1 MNILVLGGAGLQGRA
16 ALLDLTRSPEVRR
29 IVCADASLAG
39 LDDSSDWL
47 DLSRIERKLVDARD
61 AAALAELFGSGVDVV
76 IDLLPA
82 QFIPTVLEAALVAG
96 VHVVNT
102 MYASAIP
109 EGLHARAVASGITV
123 LPEMGL
129 DPGID
134 LILCAHAA
142 AQLDEVYE
150 LHSYCG
156 GMPEASAID
165 NPLKYKITWTWDGVL
180 KSYKRPARFLRD
192 GVVVE
197 VEPPGIYE
205 PERVS
210 TLDFPGVGELEA
222 ILNGD
227 AVVFAERLGLLGALR
242 NTTRCS
248 LRWPGHRQLWLD
260 LSRLG
265 FLSDEPVPGLPGG
278 LTPHQFMVR
287 HLEPRLQY
295 GRHERDLVVMR
306 NTVVGSRGGETLELR
321 YDLLDVRDAQTGLF
335 AMNRTVG
342 FTASIA
348 AQMIA
353 RGEVAGAGV
362 LSPVADVPA
371 EVFLA
376 ALAERGVDV
385 RTIVR
390 QVSAK

>member
-16 ALLDLTRSPEVRR
+16 ALLDLTRSPEVKR

-39 LDDSSDWL
+39 LDDSSGWL
-47 DLSRIERKLVDARD
+47 DLSRIERTLVDARD
-61 AAALAELFGSGVDVV
+61 TAALAELFGSGVDVV

-82 QFIPTVLEAALVAG
+82 QFIPTVLEAALAAG

-109 EGLHARAVASGITV
+109 AGFHARAVEGGITV

-156 GMPEASAID
+156 GVPEASAID

-180 KSYKRPARFLRD
+180 RSYKRPARFLRD
-192 GVVVE
+192 GEVVE
-197 VEPPGIYE
+197 VRTPGIYE
-205 PERVS
+205 PEWVS
-210 TLDFPGVGELEA
+210 TIEFPDVGRLEA

-227 AVVFAERLGLLGALR
+227 AVVFAERLGLLGQLR

-248 LRWPGHRQLWLD
+248 LRWPGHSRLWLE
-260 LSRLG
+260 LGRLG
-265 FLSDEPVPGLPGG
+265 FLSDEPVPGLPGEI
-278 LTPHQFMVR
+278 TPHQFMAR
-287 HLEPRLQY
+287 HLEPKLQY
-295 GRHERDLVVMR
+295 GRDERDLVIMR
-306 NTVVGSRGGETLELR
+306 NTVVGSRAGETLELC
-321 YDLLDVRDAQTGLF
+321 YDMLDVRDPETGLF

-348 AQMIA
+348 AQMVG
-353 RGEVAGAGV
+353 RGEITGLGV
-362 LSPVADVPA
+362 LSPVADVPSSS
-371 EVFLA
+371 FLK
-376 ALAERGVDV
+376 ALGERGVEV
-385 RTIVR
+385 RESVAR
-390 QVSAK
+390 V

>member
-16 ALLDLTRSPEVRR
+16 ALLDLTRSSEVKRV
-29 IVCADASLAG
+29 VCADASLGGIEDA
-39 LDDSSDWL
+39 SSWL
-47 DLSRIERKLVDARD
+47 DLSRIEQTQVDASD
-61 AAALAELFGSGVDVV
+61 AGALAQLFGSGVDIVV
-76 IDLLPA
+76 DLLPA
-82 QFIPTVLEAALVAG
+82 QFITTVLEAAAAAR

-109 EGLHARAVASGITV
+109 AGFHERAIESGITV

-156 GMPEASAID
+156 GVPEPRAID

-192 GVVVE
+192 GEVVE
-197 VEPPGIYE
+197 VKPPGIYE
-205 PERVS
+205 PEWLS
-210 TLDFPGVGELEA
+210 LIEFPDVGQLEA

-227 AVVFAERLGLLGALR
+227 AIVFAKQLGLLGQLR

-248 LRWPGHRQLWLD
+248 LRWPGHSQLWLE

-265 FLSDEPVPGLPGG
+265 LLSDEPVPGLPGG
-278 LTPHQFMVR
+278 ITPHQFMVR
-287 HLEPRLQY
+287 HLGPKLQY
-295 GRHERDLVVMR
+295 GRNERDLVVMR
-306 NTVVGSRGGETLELR
+306 NTVIGRRGSEPVELQ
-321 YDLLDVRDAQTGLF
+321 YDMVDVRDPETGLF

-348 AQMIA
+348 AQMIG
-353 RGEVAGAGV
+353 RGEIPGLGI
-362 LSPVADVPA
+362 LSPVVDVPSGSFLRA
-371 EVFLA
+371 LGQRGIEVRESVTRA
-376 ALAERGVDV
+376 
-385 RTIVR
+385 
-390 QVSAK
+390 

>member
-16 ALLDLTRSPEVRR
+16 ALLDLTRSPEVKR

-39 LDDSSDWL
+39 LDDSRDWL
-47 DLSRIERKLVDARD
+47 DLSRIERTLVDARD
-61 AAALAELFGSGVDVV
+61 ARALAELFGSGVDVV

-82 QFIPTVLEAALVAG
+82 QFIPTVLEAALAAG

-109 EGLHARAVASGITV
+109 AGFHARAVEGGITV

-192 GVVVE
+192 GAVVE

-205 PERVS
+205 RERVS

-265 FLSDEPVPGLPGG
+265 FLSDEPVPGVPGG

-287 HLEPRLQY
+287 HLGPKLQY
-295 GRHERDLVVMR
+295 GRDERDLVVMR
-306 NTVVGSRGGETLELR
+306 NTVVGIRGAETLELR
-321 YDLLDVRDAQTGLF
+321 YDLLDVRDAETGLF

-348 AQMIA
+348 AQLVA
-353 RGEVAGAGV
+353 RGEVVGAGV
-362 LSPVADVPA
+362 LSPVVDVPA
-371 EVFLA
+371 GVFLKE
-376 ALAERGVDV
+376 LGERGVEV
-385 RTIVR
+385 RESVLR
-390 QVSAK
+390 L